1 MIPKKKEQ
9 AATTKKEIL
18 RDKLE
23 LLELYLEN
31 MRVIQ
36 KNTDEITT
44 RLQENDEIR
53 ELLSEL
59 GTELDEL
66 EQYIAPI
73 TRFREKARIEESNK
87 KWLHT
92 RT

>member
-1 MIPKKKEQ
+1 MTKKKEQ
-9 AATTKKEIL
+9 AAPTKKEIL
-18 RDKLE
+18 KDKLE

-36 KNTDEITT
+36 KNTDEITD
-44 RLQENDEIR
+44 RLRENDEIR

-59 GTELDEL
+59 GTELEEL

-73 TRFREKARIEESNK
+73 TKFRKSEHRGV
-87 KWLHT
+87 
-92 RT
+92 